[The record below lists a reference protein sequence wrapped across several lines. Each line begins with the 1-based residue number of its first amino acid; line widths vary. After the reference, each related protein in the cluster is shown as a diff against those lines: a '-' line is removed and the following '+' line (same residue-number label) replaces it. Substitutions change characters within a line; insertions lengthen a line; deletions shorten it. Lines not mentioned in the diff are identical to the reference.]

1 MNKFTD
7 VLAIVAT
14 LPMAAQTAN
23 MQDRALWGSIAVS
36 PSSGAINLGD
46 YQNANNK
53 VLLTW
58 LMTDH
63 TYYMQAIHEN
73 VGYNQPTNVGY
84 YLTSDYASDTEIWAA
99 AAKAEADRLAALEQT
114 LTGISA
120 TLNDKG
126 KMINDKVFYDLQGR
140 KIDTPRRGIYIRNG
154 RKVVIR

>member
-1 MNKFTD
+1 MCCY
-7 VLAIVAT
+7 
-14 LPMAAQTAN
+14 
-23 MQDRALWGSIAVS
+23 RGSIAVS

-114 LTGISA
+114 LTGIDNVRSKMSEVRSGYY
-120 TLNDKG
+120 TLNG
-126 KMINDKVFYDLQGR
+126 QKV
-140 KIDTPRRGIYIRNG
+140 DTPRCGIYIRNG